1 MSSGSPGVGK
11 DLGVDLVMFEGFG
24 EKLRI
29 FQIRGRIRTE
39 ENPSAIPDP
48 PTRLINRC

>member
-1 MSSGSPGVGK
+1 MSSGSPGVGM

-48 PTRLINRC
+48 QPDR

>member
-1 MSSGSPGVGK
+1 MSSGSPGVGM

-29 FQIRGRIRTE
+29 FKIRGRIRTE
-39 ENPSAIPDP
+39 ENP
-48 PTRLINRC
+48 